1 MLTILGFL
9 ISSVVAEPSFPSA
22 WWSGSR
28 ILGGKQKYVTTG
40 VSTDKFVEAFS
51 KTSDFLISHKENLS
65 PEVVLLVVCDK
76 LKNDDF
82 MAHGAMKSIEDVI
95 ARAESSV
102 LIPQTM
108 AGDAGI
114 GDILAASA
122 SLYLDDASDFESHTW
137 FIDGIDNKI
146 NRHFSSVKAFLEDSS
161 EIFSNGKT
169 EFVLVSLPPESA
181 DKVVEVLDPVLHKLT
196 SGKYLAGIISESLQA
211 ESDSA
216 EESAP
221 GARKLLEV
229 KKGPVKKLHA
239 AAVPAVPLI
248 TANTLRIT
256 PAILL
261 GIILSF
267 VMLIF
272 LYVGFCGMMGLGVN
286 DQFWDKEKADK
297 GRPLLGKVEE

>member
-1 MLTILGFL
+1 
-9 ISSVVAEPSFPSA
+9 VVAEQPSYPSA

-40 VSTDKFVEAFS
+40 VSTDNLVEAFS

-82 MAHGAMKSIEDVI
+82 MAHGAMKSLENVI
-95 ARAESSV
+95 ARSESSV

-108 AGDAGI
+108 AGVAGAR
-114 GDILAASA
+114 DILAASA
-122 SLYLDDASDFESHTW
+122 SLFLDDASDFESNTW
-137 FIDGIDNKI
+137 FIDGTDNKLE
-146 NRHFSSVKAFLEDSS
+146 RHFSSAKAFLEDSS

-169 EFVLVSLPPESA
+169 EFVVVSLPPESA
-181 DKVVEVLDPVLHKLT
+181 DEVVEVLDPVLLKLT
-196 SGKYLAGIISESLQA
+196 SGKYLAGIISEALQA
-211 ESDSA
+211 GIDSA

-221 GARKLLEV
+221 GARKLL
-229 KKGPVKKLHA
+229 
-239 AAVPAVPLI
+239 AVPSVHESLPSMQI

-261 GIILSF
+261 AIVLF
-267 VMLIF
+267 F
-272 LYVGFCGMMGLGVN
+272 HYVRLPLRRLLQHDGDGSECPVLG
-286 DQFWDKEKADK
+286 QGE
-297 GRPLLGKVEE
+297 G